1 MASRKELISK
11 RRKELL
17 EKGYPSGIVS
27 KAMEWAVGTAQGM
40 ADYITKQTENDNP
53 GGSLDSLANQF
64 LPQYLNDA
72 EKWIRSFGHEPKAK

>member
-1 MASRKELISK
+1 MASRKQLIEK

-27 KAMEWAVGTAQGM
+27 KAMDWALGTAEGM
-40 ADYITKQTENDNP
+40 ASYVTKQAGDDNSD
-53 GGSLDSLANQF
+53 GSLDSLTNQF

-72 EKWIRSFGHEPKAK
+72 EKWIRSFGHEPMAK